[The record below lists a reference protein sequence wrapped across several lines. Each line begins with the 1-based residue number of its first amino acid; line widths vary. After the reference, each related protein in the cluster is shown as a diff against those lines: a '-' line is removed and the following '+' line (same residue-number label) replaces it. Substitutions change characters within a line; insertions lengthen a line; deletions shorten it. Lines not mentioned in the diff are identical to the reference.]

1 MFRFATFRSRIL
13 SGGLIIA
20 FLLLTIPLP
29 AAAQTQAQSQ
39 DQPQQ
44 PAKSYARQ
52 GTLQGTVY
60 SEGMRARVQG
70 ATVKLRNLN
79 TQREYTSPPTDA
91 KGNYKILMIEE
102 GWYTLGVSTAA
113 GDFNLNYG
121 IYVKAGETA
130 KLSVEM
136 LPGGMLEGK
145 GGSGQG
151 GKKGFFAKPA
161 GVLVIV
167 ALAGGVGY
175 GVYALTKTQPEA
187 SPIR

>member
-1 MFRFATFRSRIL
+1 MLSRSVFRSRIL
-13 SGGLIIA
+13 AGGLVAA
-20 FLLLTIPLP
+20 FLLLTVPLP
-29 AAAQTQAQSQ
+29 GAAQTQTQT
-39 DQPQQ
+39 QP
-44 PAKSYARQ
+44 KSYARQ

-60 SEGMRARVQG
+60 SEGQRARV
-70 ATVKLRNLN
+70 ANAIVKIRNLN
-79 TQREYTSPPTDA
+79 NQREYASQPTDA

-102 GWYTLGVSTAA
+102 GWYTMGVTTAA

-121 IYVKAGETA
+121 VYIKAGESA

-145 GGSGQG
+145 GGNGTG
-151 GKKGFFAKPA
+151 GKKGFFATPG

-167 ALAGGVGY
+167 ALVGGAAF
-175 GVYALTKTQPEA
+175 GVYELTKEKEA

>member
-1 MFRFATFRSRIL
+1 MFSIGPFRSKIL
-13 SGGLIIA
+13 AWGLVAA
-20 FLLLTIPLP
+20 FLVLTVPLSS
-29 AAAQTQAQSQ
+29 AAQTQ
-39 DQPQQ
+39 
-44 PAKSYARQ
+44 AKSYARQ

-60 SEGMRARVQG
+60 SEGQKARVSN
-70 ATVKLRNLN
+70 AVVKIRNLN
-79 TQREYTSPPTDA
+79 TQKEYASQPTDA

-102 GWYTLGVSTAA
+102 GWYTLGVSTPA

-121 IYVKAGETA
+121 VYIKAGETA

-145 GGSGQG
+145 GGNAGAG
-151 GKKGFFAKPA
+151 GKSFFATPG

-167 ALAGGVGY
+167 ALVGGAAF
-175 GVYALTKTQPEA
+175 GVYELTKTEEV